1 MVLGNNAVG
10 TVNGSHKDLRWGSAQ
25 FVQVTARRPVWLE
38 LGGAGGL
45 GGGRYG
51 DGAGSSRYDHREVI
65 GEIL

>member
-38 LGGAGGL
+38 LGGAGGGL
-45 GGGRYG
+45 GWGPCGGRVG
-51 DGAGSSRYDHREVI
+51 TVQGVVDMTIEK
-65 GEIL
+65 